1 MSDETTLLPC
11 PFCGKPI
18 EVFNAPWADGE
29 PGWTYWHVDEMQAAE
44 DKCPLTTACYDTKKE
59 LIEAWNTRATDAL
72 ADYYRWKSAKGLTPE
87 QHTQWNM
94 ELHRLLD
101 GERQR
106 IADLE
111 QLVRDMYDVAARGEF
126 DVGEESRFSERM
138 AKLGVVSEC

>member
-1 MSDETTLLPC
+1 MTDNRTTELLPC
-11 PFCGKPI
+11 PFCG
-18 EVFNAPWADGE
+18 GE
-29 PGWTYWHVDEMQAAE
+29 AHTYKNSLWHVACERALHGCVTMSAFLTEAE
-44 DKCPLTTACYDTKKE
+44 A
-59 LIEAWNTRATDAL
+59 IAAWNTRATDAL

-106 IADLE
+106 IADLK

-126 DVGEESRFSERM
+126 DVGEESKFSERM
-138 AKLGVVSEC
+138 AKLGVVYEC